1 MVILTWIVAG
11 VLVGGWALW
20 TLRGTRV
27 FGPSLTMGLA
37 IGGAVCGGYLTQ
49 VFNLTAGDSV
59 GLLGTMIALT
69 GAVMVMIAYHKMT

>member
-20 TLRGTRV
+20 TLRGTRG
-27 FGPSLTMGLA
+27 FGPSMTIGLA
-37 IGGAVCGGYLTQ
+37 VGGAIFGGYLTQ
-49 VFNLTAGDSV
+49 VFQITADDSI

-69 GAVMVMIAYHKMT
+69 SAVMVMIAYHKMT